1 MNDAQQIDQVLLRAI
16 DAGDCGG
23 VKDALAKG
31 ADPAFLG
38 QLPLWRAAGH
48 GYAAIAHCLLDAGA
62 DAQRALSAFNSA
74 GIHSLT
80 RWLQQVH
87 SNWLAHQVAQETSA
101 AVVAE
106 SRADAGGLGL

>member
-1 MNDAQQIDQVLLRAI
+1 MNDAQQIDQVLMRAI
-16 DAGDCGG
+16 DAGDCSG

-31 ADPAFLG
+31 ADPTFLG

-48 GYAAIAHCLLDAGA
+48 GHVAIAHCLLDAGA
-62 DAQRALSAFNSA
+62 DAQRALSGLNSA

-87 SNWLAHQVAQETSA
+87 RDWLTHQVAQETSA

-106 SRADAGGLGL
+106 SRTDTGGLGL